1 MLRVD
6 KFISW
11 RSNVTMK
18 LGSIASGIM
27 TNRIGDTAYYM
38 NEALVIVDY
47 LGKSCGTYTSRR
59 ERV

>member
-18 LGSIASGIM
+18 LGSIASGMM
-27 TNRIGDTAYYM
+27 TNRIGDTAYY
-38 NEALVIVDY
+38 E
-47 LGKSCGTYTSRR
+47 
-59 ERV
+59 